1 MELAQRRNCTKGLVS
16 ILCMFLLACFVGQ
29 SRVYAALDSVK
40 AGEIETFVRTKM
52 KEGKIPGMTVVIVQ
66 GKEISYMKNFGYA
79 NIKSKAP
86 VTPQTSFEIAS
97 CSKGFTALAILQ
109 LEAQGLL
116 KLDDPVSKYFP
127 WFHAEYNNR
136 SFPITLRQLLH
147 HTSGIPWYTITD
159 IPVSNEPNALEEVV
173 RNIDGVRLNHQ
184 PGEQFEYATINYA
197 ILGAVIERVTG
208 KFYEDYMRDQVFLP
222 LGLKHTTLYPETA
235 GSTLATGY
243 KTGFFQAREYA
254 SPTFRGN
261 RPAGYIIMD
270 SEDLAKWLMYQL
282 GTVTSP
288 LTPLIMKTHEPDRT
302 VPPSKFDYSSY
313 AMGWADYQH
322 GNGELSKAGLNP
334 NFSAY
339 MVLRP
344 EDQLA
349 VGIMANNGTTNTYI
363 TGHGILDILRDKKP
377 VSPYEPDQKLDN
389 AYSVIAIII
398 AGFVL
403 VITGLLGWTV
413 TGILRKKRSWQ
424 APGRKALI
432 TGIALIAASA
442 PFVYAVF
449 LIPKAMQGV
458 SWSTAIVWSPVSLPA
473 AAAAAAATAVLSCV
487 YLILSTVF
495 PEANENKR
503 PIPALIMLGLLSG
516 VANAVVIFIVNS
528 SVGSEIP
535 LRYLLYYFLLAL
547 ALYIFGRKI
556 IETKLIKLTYHLIY
570 QRRMELLRRILNTS
584 YPNLEKMDS
593 GRVIATLN
601 NDTELIGLSAN
612 VLVGF
617 VTSLLTVICC
627 FIYLGTISFWGTIIS
642 LVVIAAIAG
651 LYMIVSNMAN
661 RYWEEARDTQ
671 NVFMGLIDNMLKGYK
686 ELSLHQRKKLQFR
699 GDVQDSCEQYR
710 DKRILSRIKFTN
722 ALVTGESLLILILG
736 VVIFFFPKIFPDIKD
751 FTLIKFIIV
760 FLYLIGPINGLMQV
774 IPDMLQIRVSWRRVE
789 AFNQEMPDRSLDEG
803 NEWNSLTEEGGI
815 ESIAFHHLIFSYADT
830 VGERSF
836 TVGPVS
842 FEAERGQIIFI
853 TGGNGSGK
861 STLAKLITGLY
872 PSQEGYIA
880 INGNVIEAGSA
891 GEYFSAIFSDFHLFD
906 RIYDIDYEGKQDEID
921 RYLKMLDLDGKVS
934 IDNGRFST
942 LKLSGGQRKRLAL
955 LICYLE
961 DRPIYLF
968 DEWAADQDPEFRK
981 FFYLTL
987 LQGMRAEGKIVI
999 AITHDDHYFDLA
1011 DRLFKM
1017 DAGQLLELGNFK
1029 NKVG

>member
-1 MELAQRRNCTKGLVS
+1 MHV
-16 ILCMFLLACFVGQ
+16 FLLACFVGQ

-40 AGEIETFVRTKM
+40 AGEIETFVRTKN
-52 KEGKIPGMTVVIVQ
+52 ERGQNTGNDRSHRAGQ
-66 GKEISYMKNFGYA
+66 RDFLYEKNFGYA

-413 TGILRKKRSWQ
+413 TGILRKNRSWQ

-449 LIPKAMQGV
+449 
-458 SWSTAIVWSPVSLPA
+458 
-473 AAAAAAATAVLSCV
+473 
-487 YLILSTVF
+487 F
-495 PEANENKR
+495 
-503 PIPALIMLGLLSG
+503 
-516 VANAVVIFIVNS
+516 
-528 SVGSEIP
+528 
-535 LRYLLYYFLLAL
+535 
-547 ALYIFGRKI
+547 
-556 IETKLIKLTYHLIY
+556 
-570 QRRMELLRRILNTS
+570 
-584 YPNLEKMDS
+584 
-593 GRVIATLN
+593 
-601 NDTELIGLSAN
+601 
-612 VLVGF
+612 
-617 VTSLLTVICC
+617 
-627 FIYLGTISFWGTIIS
+627 
-642 LVVIAAIAG
+642 
-651 LYMIVSNMAN
+651 
-661 RYWEEARDTQ
+661 
-671 NVFMGLIDNMLKGYK
+671 
-686 ELSLHQRKKLQFR
+686 
-699 GDVQDSCEQYR
+699 
-710 DKRILSRIKFTN
+710 
-722 ALVTGESLLILILG
+722 
-736 VVIFFFPKIFPDIKD
+736 
-751 FTLIKFIIV
+751 
-760 FLYLIGPINGLMQV
+760 
-774 IPDMLQIRVSWRRVE
+774 
-789 AFNQEMPDRSLDEG
+789 
-803 NEWNSLTEEGGI
+803 
-815 ESIAFHHLIFSYADT
+815 
-830 VGERSF
+830 
-836 TVGPVS
+836 
-842 FEAERGQIIFI
+842 
-853 TGGNGSGK
+853 
-861 STLAKLITGLY
+861 
-872 PSQEGYIA
+872 
-880 INGNVIEAGSA
+880 
-891 GEYFSAIFSDFHLFD
+891 
-906 RIYDIDYEGKQDEID
+906 
-921 RYLKMLDLDGKVS
+921 
-934 IDNGRFST
+934 
-942 LKLSGGQRKRLAL
+942 
-955 LICYLE
+955 
-961 DRPIYLF
+961 
-968 DEWAADQDPEFRK
+968 
-981 FFYLTL
+981 
-987 LQGMRAEGKIVI
+987 
-999 AITHDDHYFDLA
+999 
-1011 DRLFKM
+1011 
-1017 DAGQLLELGNFK
+1017 
-1029 NKVG
+1029 